1 MLAHNHK
8 SQLKVEKFVSM
19 KMANHERNRYTDLGA
34 DVLKALADDQL
45 EDGTIYDEVDGS
57 NTPDNHYAHTFFAL
71 AACLASRYQEG
82 WKGKG
87 EKALEYFANIPNKKK
102 GHHEFNLLA
111 CLLIQETLKERWLAS
126 SERLACSDYLLDYVK
141 KAPFEAGEQ
150 TPHGN
155 NWIAIQALDSLLRYH
170 QLGNSSDLQRANHLI
185 NHYVLKWQLSDGIFY
200 DAPQSP
206 DAKHVR
212 TPLTYHAKFCMILL
226 LYAYFS
232 DRIDVYRAALRGLDA
247 LSKLISPNGEGFYFG
262 RTNNAIFGYASAL
275 YAYEAA
281 IQHIVNS
288 KEKDEATTNRI
299 EVYRRTADAL
309 FSYLKAMQNS
319 DGSLR
324 LTPGSIGLYK
334 AGWDSYMHHTVYNA
348 YASAVLLMTPYTP
361 ALREANL
368 SDRETS
374 IHYLGDSGFLAVKH
388 GHNFLV
394 LNTKGQGT
402 DPRYTGMTPL
412 IWYVEEEDLLPSSL
426 TRKEDFKTGFIPVIK
441 VDARQYVP
449 TAWHNARLVN
459 NEAWVTIFSEGVLN
473 RVFQFP
479 SNKMKNLLQC
489 LKTSTA
495 LRNFARKSAMI
506 QTLKV
511 WNRWFQAH
519 SIPLELY
526 RGVIISRNCDSMFII
541 DTVKTTKKVGKLK
554 IAPPSLLLSAKRA
567 SNLSICG
574 NKLILQL
581 KNAHLSSKF
590 EILWPKIEQLDQL
603 SQLDTSKGPATLLTP
618 SEVFLSTFEGSFH
631 SVALLQVY
639 KEGRE
644 LDYQV
649 KTEENEILIYKDST
663 LLLSINT
670 VNRTVEFNDNGE
682 VSEDAAW

>member
-1 MLAHNHK
+1 MGVDVL
-8 SQLKVEKFVSM
+8 SM
-19 KMANHERNRYTDLGA
+19 TILNYEMNRYTELGIE
-34 DVLKALADDQL
+34 VLKALADNQL
-45 EDGTIYDEVDGS
+45 ESGTIYDKVDGS
-57 NTPDNHYAHTFFAL
+57 SAPDNHYAHTFFAL
-71 AACLASRYQEG
+71 AACLSSKYQKG
-82 WKGKG
+82 WERRA
-87 EKALEYFANIPNKKK
+87 EKALEYFASIPNGKR

-111 CLLIQETLKERWLAS
+111 CLLIREALNQGWLAN
-126 SERLACSDYLLDYVK
+126 SEQLACSDSLNDYIK
-141 KAPFEAGEQ
+141 KASFEAGEE

-155 NWIAIQALDSLLRYH
+155 NWIAIQALDLLLRYH
-170 QLGNSSDLQRANHLI
+170 QFGISTDLQRANHLI
-185 NHYVLKWQLSDGIFY
+185 DHYTLKWQLADGIFY
-200 DAPQSP
+200 DAPRFP
-206 DAKHVR
+206 RAKYVQ
-212 TPLTYHAKFCMILL
+212 TPLTYHAKLCMILL
-226 LYAYFS
+226 LYAHLS
-232 DRIDVYRAALRGLDA
+232 DRADVYHATLRGLDA
-247 LSKLISPNGEGFYFG
+247 LSKLVSPNGEGFYFG
-262 RTNNAIFGYASAL
+262 RSNNVIFGYASAL
-275 YAYEAA
+275 YVYEAA
-281 IQHIVNS
+281 IQHLVIS
-288 KEKDEATTNRI
+288 EEKDEATTNRI
-299 EVYRRTADAL
+299 RVYRRTADAL

-361 ALREANL
+361 VLREANL

-412 IWYVEEEDLLPSSL
+412 IWYMEGEDLLPSSP
-426 TRKEDFKTGFIPVIK
+426 TRKEDFKTGFIPIIK

-449 TAWHNARLVN
+449 TAWHNTRLVN
-459 NEAWVTIFSEGVLN
+459 NEVWVTIFSKGVLN

-479 SNKMKNLLQC
+479 SNKMKNLLEC

-495 LRNFARKSAMI
+495 LR
-506 QTLKV
+506 KV
-511 WNRWFQAH
+511 WNRWFQTH
-519 SIPLELY
+519 SMLLELY

-581 KNAHLSSKF
+581 KNAHLSFKF
-590 EILWPKIEQLDQL
+590 EILWPELEQLDQL

-649 KTEENEILIYKDST
+649 KTEENEILIYKDSR

-670 VNRTVEFNDNGE
+670 VNRTVEFNDNAE